1 MADIVSTPYSRVF
14 LIENGSV
21 NGDTS
26 PTYEGLWKAGGA
38 TFGQGK
44 VTPIYIPDSS
54 RYGKFTIVNTI
65 PGQQDLPEL
74 AIEARYT
81 FDLSDMLR
89 LVNIGC
95 NHDLQVHFGQCQNP
109 QDFTNGWAK
118 ILVLEQARISNYT
131 TGDLGALEPGNE
143 APVDETVTWQ
153 GQTIYEIGQLTA
165 TEVGGS
171 NVIAE
176 IIAVAICD
184 QAGCGGVCGSSS
196 DGCQNVFLVT
206 LAAGVSPGLAPH
218 VIYSSDGM
226 GTSATEVIN
235 SMAIATVPADAACVG
250 SNLVVVTDTS
260 SSEALHYAATDD
272 ILDGVA
278 SPWTAVTTGFV
289 NAKGPSAIWSLGP
302 NETWMAGKGGYIYFT
317 SDPTSGVSV
326 QDAGVATAQNLND
339 IHILNSTHGVAVGAS
354 NAVVRTVDGTT
365 WGAVTG
371 PAVGVQLNCVW
382 MKSED
387 TWFVGSAAGVL
398 YRTNNGGTSWT
409 TVGFNGSGAGQVD
422 DIYFANNTVG
432 YMSHRTAAPVGRLFR
447 TIDGGKSWY
456 VLPDNGSMPDNDRI
470 NSVKACAVNT
480 VFGGGLAG
488 TTTDGFAVKLTA

>member
-153 GQTIYEIGQLTA
+153 GQLIYEIGQLTA

-176 IIAVAICD
+176 II
-184 QAGCGGVCGSSS
+184 
-196 DGCQNVFLVT
+196 
-206 LAAGVSPGLAPH
+206 
-218 VIYSSDGM
+218 
-226 GTSATEVIN
+226 
-235 SMAIATVPADAACVG
+235 
-250 SNLVVVTDTS
+250 
-260 SSEALHYAATDD
+260 
-272 ILDGVA
+272 
-278 SPWTAVTTGFV
+278 
-289 NAKGPSAIWSLGP
+289 
-302 NETWMAGKGGYIYFT
+302 
-317 SDPTSGVSV
+317 
-326 QDAGVATAQNLND
+326 
-339 IHILNSTHGVAVGAS
+339 
-354 NAVVRTVDGTT
+354 
-365 WGAVTG
+365 
-371 PAVGVQLNCVW
+371 
-382 MKSED
+382 
-387 TWFVGSAAGVL
+387 
-398 YRTNNGGTSWT
+398 
-409 TVGFNGSGAGQVD
+409 
-422 DIYFANNTVG
+422 
-432 YMSHRTAAPVGRLFR
+432 
-447 TIDGGKSWY
+447 
-456 VLPDNGSMPDNDRI
+456 
-470 NSVKACAVNT
+470 
-480 VFGGGLAG
+480 
-488 TTTDGFAVKLTA
+488 